1 MSKHIT
7 LQVTEEQERAL
18 GLLLSLIG
26 VADAPAK
33 TAKVEEAEVEH
44 CSVPRKD
51 GKPCQGTP
59 LKGRTTCVAHSRK
72 AEPKGK
78 SRKAAPKAK
87 TEGLV
92 ALRQATRK
100 EFIAAVKA
108 EQGIDLTG
116 KSTREVAKL
125 LVAKG
130 GKVEVP
136 EGFTLGERYYEL
148 AKEQLQEEGKKVKTF
163 EQVVS

>member
-33 TAKVEEAEVEH
+33 TAKVEEAEEVEH

-72 AEPKGK
+72 AEPKT
-78 SRKAAPKAK
+78 KAAPKTKAK
-87 TEGLV
+87 ATVETKGQALSKKSRRDFVRAFVAEFGDVVNAEGVSILHWSTKQV
-92 ALRQATRK
+92 AEYVVT
-100 EFIAAVKA
+100 
-108 EQGIDLTG
+108 T
-116 KSTREVAKL
+116 
-125 LVAKG
+125 KG
-130 GKVEVP
+130 VTAPSGFRIG
-136 EGFTLGERYYEL
+136 EGYQ
-148 AKEQLQEEGKKVKTF
+148 QLF
-163 EQVVS
+163 S